1 MGGWSVIVL
10 NESSLI
16 NMRRFLVFFLT
27 MILLTSSAAAQKTEK
42 EERKEYLYGQV
53 FDSFTRNFLDSA
65 MVTVMTTD
73 SAVIARDTA
82 YTRRSG
88 TQVWGRGYF
97 IYVPAHP
104 AQFIIKAE
112 APGYATACTDYELKR
127 IGRRT
132 GFHVPGIYLKKT
144 ARDVAMETEMK
155 EFVVKASKVQLV
167 WRGDTMVY
175 DATAFNLPEGS
186 MLDDLIRQL
195 PGVQLKENGE
205 ITVNGE
211 KIDYLTLNGKDFFKG
226 NNKMMLDN
234 LPYFTVKNVQVF
246 HKRTRKSEYLGYD
259 VERKDYVMDVRL
271 KREYAKGYIANVEC
285 AVGTHERWLAR
296 AFGLRYTDNARVT
309 LMGNA
314 NNVNEDRRPGSDG
327 DWTPTNQPLGLKTT
341 EMLNAD
347 YHYERQG
354 KWTEE
359 ASVGVTW
366 NKTENESRTTST
378 TYVPTGDVHT
388 RSQNASLNKSFA
400 ANIANSFYLSDP
412 LFMQMSTTFDTSPT
426 RSWTNGSSET
436 LTSDSL
442 TNSTLTD
449 GYTDGRSWSLGHS
462 MMLLKGLP
470 WGDNVQLML
479 GGGYNESRSDGYQHN
494 NFDYYRPSGKAEGTA
509 AQGPSSDHR
518 NEYRPDRSRSH
529 EWQAG
534 LTYNFALGKG
544 WNLEAGYSHSQEF
557 SSGKNPLYRLDRDST
572 FSSLAPSLGELPL
585 LTAALQDSLNSQWTS
600 HWTRNDVG
608 SLQLGYSM
616 YKDGERYVNLFVYL
630 PLTYKY
636 ERERYTRYPIDTT
649 VVQKNVTLNSSLYF
663 TYNDLRHHNS
673 WGCNYSQSTLTPSI
687 TDLIGYCD
695 ASNPLSVR
703 LGNPDLHSSHRHV
716 VRVHYGHSVPRL
728 EQNFSISTAYDVT
741 IGQIMQTYNYD
752 SQTGAYTYKPKN
764 VNGNWWWDGSVNFTT
779 ALDSTKHWRLT
790 NEVRVFR
797 HNVAY
802 AANGVETTTRRLN
815 VRERFGLRY
824 KLNERFDVEPTANV
838 EWERAWSPLETYK
851 TTNIWDIYYGVNLH
865 WRLPWE
871 LHLSTDL
878 REYHRRGFED
888 PSLNT
893 NHLIW
898 NAELSRSFL
907 KGQLTA
913 KLVGYDM
920 LGQISHTSWTVGSE
934 GISSTWQRGIPS
946 YFMAHL
952 AWKFT
957 RKPKKE

>member
-1 MGGWSVIVL
+1 
-10 NESSLI
+10 
-16 NMRRFLVFFLT
+16 MRRFLAFICT
-27 MILLTSSAAAQKTEK
+27 MILLTSSAVAQKTEK
-42 EERKEYLYGQV
+42 EERKVMLRGQV
-53 FDSFTRNFLDSA
+53 FDSFTRNYLDSA

-73 SAVIARDTA
+73 STVIARDTI
-82 YTRRSG
+82 YTHRSG
-88 TQVWGRGYF
+88 IQVWGQAYY
-97 IYVPAHP
+97 IKVPAHP

-112 APGYATACTDYELKR
+112 SPGYATACTDYELKR
-127 IGRRT
+127 LGRRT
-132 GFHVPGIYLKKT
+132 AFYVPGIYLKKT

-259 VERKDYVMDVRL
+259 VEKKDYVMDVRL
-271 KREYAKGYIANVEC
+271 KREYAKGYIANVEG

-378 TYVPTGDVHT
+378 TYVPTGDVYT
-388 RSQNASLNKSFA
+388 RSQNASQNKSFA
-400 ANIANSFYLSDP
+400 ANISNNFYLTDP
-412 LFMQMSTTFDTSPT
+412 LFMQMSTTFNMSPT
-426 RSWTNGSSET
+426 RSWVNGSSET
-436 LTSDSL
+436 LTNDTL

-470 WGDNVQLML
+470 WGDNIELML
-479 GGGYNESRSDGYQHN
+479 AAGYNESRSDGYQHN

-529 EWQAG
+529 EWQAS

-608 SLQLGYSM
+608 SLQLGYSK
-616 YKDGERYVNLFVYL
+616 YDDEKSYVNLFVYL
-630 PLTYKY
+630 PLVYKY

-673 WGCNYSQSTLTPSI
+673 WDCSYNQSTLTPSI

-815 VRERFGLRY
+815 VRARFGLRY
-824 KLNERFDVEPTANV
+824 KLNDRFDVEPTANM
-838 EWERAWSPLETYK
+838 EWERAWSPMETYQ
-851 TTNIWDIYYGVNLH
+851 TTNIWDISYGVNLH

-878 REYHRRGFED
+878 REYHRRGFAD

-920 LGQISHTSWTVGSE
+920 LGQISHTSWSVSSE

>member
-1 MGGWSVIVL
+1 MRIRFILLFIASIV
-10 NESSLI
+10 
-16 NMRRFLVFFLT
+16 
-27 MILLTSSAAAQKTEK
+27 LTSSLSSAFAQEK
-42 EERKEYLYGQV
+42 KERKVRLYGQV
-53 FDSFTRNFLDSA
+53 FDTFTRNHLDSA
-65 MVTVMTTD
+65 MVTVMTAD
-73 SAVIARDTA
+73 SIVIARDTIHT
-82 YTRRSG
+82 YRSDI
-88 TQVWGRGYF
+88 QVWGQSYS
-97 IYVPAHP
+97 IPVPAQP
-104 AQFIIKAE
+104 AHFIVQAA
-112 APGYATACTDYELKR
+112 APGYASACVNYELKR
-127 IGRRT
+127 VGRNNS
-132 GFHVPGIYLKKT
+132 FHVPAIYLKKT
-144 ARDVAMETEMK
+144 GKDVAMETEMK
-155 EFVVKASKVQLV
+155 EFEVKASKVQLV
-167 WRGDTMVY
+167 WKGDTMIY
-175 DATAFNLPEGS
+175 DATAFNLAEGS
-186 MLDDLIRQL
+186 MLEDLIRQL
-195 PGVQLKENGE
+195 PGVELKENGE
-205 ITVNGE
+205 ILVNGE
-211 KIDYLTLNGKDFFKG
+211 KINYLTLNGKDFFKG
-226 NNKMMLDN
+226 NNKMMLEN
-234 LPYFTVKNVQVF
+234 LPYFTVKNLKVY
-246 HKRTRKSEYLGYD
+246 HKSTRKSEYMGYD
-259 VERKDYVMDVRL
+259 IEKKDYVMDVQL
-271 KREYAKGYIANVEC
+271 KREYAKGYIANAEV
-285 AVGTHERWLAR
+285 AGGTHERWLAR
-296 AFGLRYTDNARVT
+296 AFGLRYTDNARFT
-309 LMGNA
+309 LFGNA
-314 NNVNEDRRPGSDG
+314 NNVNEDRHPGSDG
-327 DWTPTNQPLGLKTT
+327 DWTPTNQPLGLRTT
-341 EMLNAD
+341 EMLSSD

-354 KWTEE
+354 KWTDE
-359 ASVGVTW
+359 ASASVLW

-378 TYVPTGDVHT
+378 TYIPTGDVYT
-388 RSQNASLNKSFA
+388 RSQNASQNKSFT
-400 ANIANSFYLSDP
+400 ANIGNNFYLSYP
-412 LFMQMSTTFDTSPT
+412 LYMQMSTSFDTSPT
-426 RSWTNGSSET
+426 RSWTSGNSET
-436 LTSDSL
+436 MTNDML

-449 GYTDGRSWSLGHS
+449 GYADGRSWSLSHT
-462 MMLLKGLP
+462 MILTKKLP
-470 WGDNVQLML
+470 WGDNVGLFL
-479 GGGYNESRSDGYQHN
+479 VGGYNESRSDGFRHYN
-494 NFDYYRPSGKAEGTA
+494 LDYYRPTA
-509 AQGPSSDHR
+509 MGPSSDHR

-544 WNLEAGYSHSQEF
+544 WNLEAGYSHSQDF

-600 HWTRNDVG
+600 HWIRNDVG
-608 SLQLGYSM
+608 SLQLGYSK
-616 YKDGERYVNLFVYL
+616 YDDEKSYVNLFVYL
-630 PLTYKY
+630 PLVYKY

-649 VVQKNVTLNSSLYF
+649 VVQKNVMLNSSLYF

-673 WGCNYSQSTLTPSI
+673 WDCNYSQSTLTPSI

-716 VRVHYGHSVPRL
+716 VRVSYGHSVPRL
-728 EQNFSISTAYDVT
+728 EQNLSISTAYDVT

-779 ALDSTKHWRLT
+779 ALDSAKHWRLT

-802 AANGVETTTRRLN
+802 AANGVETTTRRVN

-838 EWERAWSPLETYK
+838 EWERAWSPMATYQ
-851 TTNIWDIYYGVNLH
+851 TTNIWDISYGVNLH

-898 NAELSRSFL
+898 NAQLSRSFL
-907 KGQLTA
+907 KGKLTA

-957 RKPKKE
+957 RKPKDSK